1 MDEDRKS
8 QKKKTASSSPHE
20 DSKEVLEKILLMEE
34 RIQKLEEK
42 GQGLTH
48 DVARSSKAKLKVVQ
62 LGFNAGHTAGF
73 NLMKEYAKKVFPEG
87 KWEEVD
93 RNMAEKAMGLLS
105 E

>member
-1 MDEDRKS
+1 MDKGQKS
-8 QKKKTASSSPHE
+8 QKKTASSSPYK

-42 GQGLTH
+42 GQVLTH
-48 DVARSSKAKLKVVQ
+48 DVARSSKAKLKAVQ
-62 LGFNAGHTAGF
+62 LRFNAGHTVGF

-93 RNMAEKAMGLLS
+93 RNMAEKAVGPLS
-105 E
+105 D